1 MSCRQPSVSQIAC
14 KTRPSGRTVSLARQ
28 AKAPIGKKPM
38 AAYCSCRDAFL
49 PGPSSRLRQSLRPRA
64 FIVSHLG
71 SVMPAVCLTRPQYVL
86 RSYCDSGSSRLPGM
100 EADMLAWVL
109 EARKFVSFLLLP
121 CASGRSQWQGSLVL
135 GNGRREERRRVVCG
149 GLDQLRQLRH
159 RHPLEVVIRRCSR
172 QVAQPVEC
180 VGGVR
185 PDQAVANRSSHRPGG
200 GFQSW
205 ILRRVLIAELGP
217 ISRGL
222 PLCITRRGAPPTT
235 PAAGRTRQGNDR
247 RGEEVAAQVL
257 K

>member
-1 MSCRQPSVSQIAC
+1 
-14 KTRPSGRTVSLARQ
+14 
-28 AKAPIGKKPM
+28 M

-109 EARKFVSFLLLP
+109 EASFVSFFLLP
-121 CASGRSQWQGSLVL
+121 CASGRSQWQGSLVRGGEYL
-135 GNGRREERRRVVCG
+135 GSVWTRSAASIET
-149 GLDQLRQLRH
+149 QA
-159 RHPLEVVIRRCSR
+159 PLEVVIRRCSR

-185 PDQAVANRSSHRPGG
+185 LDQAVANRSSHRPGG

-205 ILRRVLIAELGP
+205 ILCRVLIAELGP

-222 PLCITRRGAPPTT
+222 PLLPGAGHHPPRSSW
-235 PAAGRTRQGNDR
+235 PNQAGESFDR
-247 RGEEVAAQVL
+247 
-257 K
+257 